1 MAQVGRHCLARAKL
15 SKIPVV
21 MYTVLSSLATCGRLG
36 AATVA
41 AAGVLFWHAASW
53 HATSIARVARRR
65 DASRLVSRASVV
77 VGDRRV

>member
-1 MAQVGRHCLARAKL
+1 MIFGT
-15 SKIPVV
+15 V

-41 AAGVLFWHAASW
+41 AAGMFVWHAASW

-65 DASRLVSRASVV
+65 DASRLVSRVSVV

>member
-1 MAQVGRHCLARAKL
+1 MLTNLTCMRT
-15 SKIPVV
+15 V

>member
-1 MAQVGRHCLARAKL
+1 
-15 SKIPVV
+15 
-21 MYTVLSSLATCGRLG
+21 MYNVLSSLATCGRLG
-36 AATVA
+36 VA
-41 AAGVLFWHAASW
+41 AAGVLFVWHAASW